1 MEEADMLNYIWLGLM
16 IAGFIV
22 AMLNGRIEAVTKAAI
37 DSAGE
42 AIELGIALLGVLC
55 LWSGLMGIAEKS
67 GIIRYLSR
75 IMRPVFRL
83 LFPGIPKNHPA
94 VAAIIMNLAANFL
107 GMGNAATPL
116 GLKAMN
122 ELQKLNSK
130 KDTATDAM
138 CMFLVLN
145 TSAIQLIPA
154 TIIAIRTKLGSSAP
168 AEIIGTIWIT
178 SLCATISGVI
188 AAKLFKNTVRKQYP
202 GRKKH

>member
-1 MEEADMLNYIWLGLM
+1 MLNYIWLGLM